1 MSIRVNIEAILKSR
15 DEVFKSIL
23 LKITSKVIQN
33 AKSELKTE
41 CCSVDQ
47 LLFDAIILILK
58 NLESEESYISRLLYR
73 LFGFEFKEN
82 VQRRQLIILGSEL
95 KSQYMAL
102 RRDIDRVKVNLENI
116 SHTASLLQKLKK
128 AFRDKILFLSDRG
141 LVEKANF
148 YMDRIDRKMD
158 ELARYGRE
166 LDDRLSTLEKVER
179 EYKSLIRKIPR
190 YHELNSRSDPI
201 LENKK

>member
-82 VQRRQLIILGSEL
+82 VQRRQLIILGSEGGPICG
-95 KSQYMAL
+95 S
-102 RRDIDRVKVNLENI
+102 E
-116 SHTASLLQKLKK
+116 
-128 AFRDKILFLSDRG
+128 
-141 LVEKANF
+141 
-148 YMDRIDRKMD
+148 
-158 ELARYGRE
+158 
-166 LDDRLSTLEKVER
+166 ER
-179 EYKSLIRKIPR
+179 CR
-190 YHELNSRSDPI
+190 
-201 LENKK
+201 